1 MTIAE
6 ATLRWVLADLIA
18 AYEREVNPAKDW
30 RDTALT
36 YSEWLSATAEYRT
49 AKAVLDSLAK
59 SESENIQQEE

>member
-18 AYEREVNPAKDW
+18 AYEREVNPASDW
-30 RDTALT
+30 KDTAMTQL
-36 YSEWLSATAEYRT
+36 EWLDATAEYRT